1 MNYLVDKKF
10 RQINLEAWF
19 DEDEH
24 RWLERGAVCW
34 NPCVCCEEGEEEKS
48 GYSVE
53 DIPEEDIDQFLLDD
67 EDDLYWIDGQVM
79 PRDKVQISFHAYIS
93 HPDFPD
99 QREIWLP
106 LANMQIAA
114 YQEFIVTEFSK
125 YKEAN
130 PKDIDDK
137 SLWKDW
143 LDDAFAEADFKTEL
157 PEAINPV
164 PARVDYLDFDNPKV
178 EAV

>member
-1 MNYLVDKKF
+1 
-10 RQINLEAWF
+10 
-19 DEDEH
+19 
-24 RWLERGAVCW
+24 
-34 NPCVCCEEGEEEKS
+34 
-48 GYSVE
+48 
-53 DIPEEDIDQFLLDD
+53 
-67 EDDLYWIDGQVM
+67 
-79 PRDKVQISFHAYIS
+79 
-93 HPDFPD
+93 
-99 QREIWLP
+99 
-106 LANMQIAA
+106 MQIAA

-143 LDDAFAEADFKTEL
+143 LDDAFAEADFKMEL

-164 PARVDYLDFDNPKV
+164 PAHVDYLDFDNPKV